1 MVWPYPV
8 KKIYNWARRRKRR
21 KISKIWKKI
30 YKESSSSYQNVWN
43 FKISFLSLPQRWYF
57 SFMISKLY
65 LSLSLWS
72 REGWQLPVREY
83 FPSFPP
89 LYAMSPSV
97 FCIFEFWHCKI
108 ELKLYKMGWKTHTKN
123 KQNYHQLC
131 ITDSEE
137 VGTTAIKMLLL
148 TGVTRSPLPKKD
160 TKVSK
165 KAVLRSRTR

>member
-97 FCIFEFWHCKI
+97 FCIFDMV
-108 ELKLYKMGWKTHTKN
+108 KLSWNYIKWAEKTHTKN